1 MLISP
6 ACVVLCFFSI
16 EMVTFRFWWR
26 CCHLPEAGVVTWV
39 GRWVSRWVGVGQ
51 IVATS
56 QLSGAGHTSFPGN
69 CSVYSFLYFPLFLY
83 TCTSQLCDTAVSP
96 SCGLVKLWSSFSHQW
111 MLPLYWV
118 AQVTHPS
125 ACWWSNGWGWWRV
138 FDPLLLW
145 SQLVI
150 VAISQLGAVVTT
162 PFSVISY
169 CTVQLLMVK
178 QVRAVSDLSTLLVAP
193 VCSYTDWSLCSANVV
208 TSENHSTVSNV
219 NTCK

>member
-1 MLISP
+1 MLSP
-6 ACVVLCFFSI
+6 ARSWGGYV
-16 EMVTFRFWWR
+16 R
-26 CCHLPEAGVVTWV
+26 GWV
-39 GRWVSRWVGVGQ
+39 GWWVGGWVGGWVLARLWPPLNW
-51 IVATS
+51 VARVTHPS
-56 QLSGAGHTSFPGN
+56 LVIGLSTRFIFSSLSIHLHITIEWH
-69 CSVYSFLYFPLFLY
+69 
-83 TCTSQLCDTAVSP
+83 
-96 SCGLVKLWSSFSHQW
+96 WSSFDLLHVSLLLTLVRQGEDYGKFLIHCTGLSHQW
-111 MLPLYWV
+111 MLPLFWV
-118 AQVTHPS
+118 AQVTYPS

-162 PFSVISY
+162 LFSVISY